1 MSNWMLRYSKPA
13 TDSVEGWERES
24 LPLGNGFL
32 GANVFGGVARERVQ
46 ITENTLENEGPK
58 GGLTNFAEV
67 YVEFPHDSGEEY
79 LRTLDIGDAEA
90 QVRYRHNGVQ
100 YTRQYFASYPNRVL
114 VMRFAASEK
123 VLALTAKIEI
133 PYLGDYSKTPGDGAG
148 RTGEVRAVGQGLQMR
163 GLLEN
168 YRVEYRGELR
178 LIACDGAVTVSDAG
192 IAVRD
197 ATEAVFLFACAT
209 NYELRPEVFLEN
221 DPAKKLR
228 AFDPMPIVTQRLDD
242 AAQMSWAALQKIHRA
257 DYRRLFGRVQLDL
270 GETASDACTD
280 ELLAQYRDGV
290 RSAYLEAL
298 YFQFGRYLL
307 ISSSRPGGMPAN
319 LQGIWNV
326 HRASPWGSGY
336 WYNINIQM
344 NYWPAFSTNLA
355 ECFEPMVD
363 FTRAFLPRAQKNASV
378 WLHDIIPEGW
388 APGEGVCGWSIG
400 TGSYPYRISLPD
412 TQGGHSGPGT
422 GGLTSKLFWE
432 YYDFTRDENVLRH
445 VTYPLLRG
453 VSRFQTRTV
462 LDYDGKLL
470 AAYSASPEQMVH
482 GARGGWKYYNTI
494 GCAFDQQMI
503 EENGQDF
510 LQAAAL
516 LGEENEDTA
525 KQRRQLDK
533 YDAVQVGW
541 DGQIKEYREEKFY
554 GEIGEFH
561 HRHISQ
567 LVALMPGT
575 AIHMGTDAWMDAAK
589 TTLNFRGDQ
598 STGWALAHRMN
609 AWARTGDGNRTHKL
623 YRELLT
629 HRTNDN
635 LWDMHPPFQ
644 IDGNF
649 GGCAAVAE
657 MLLQSH
663 DGLIRVLPSLPD
675 CWASGKVSG
684 LCARGAFE
692 VDIAWR
698 DHRAEQIVLRAQ
710 KGGPVR
716 LHYPHLRGAQVT
728 DNRGHRVEISF
739 KGSHGLRFTSE
750 PGATYTVTVPARRK
764 GKPAPVTGLTADRA
778 AATLNWDAVKGVSYS
793 IHRAVDGDPCYTLIA
808 SDVQGGTFVDESGV
822 LDDAEIAMYKVV
834 PWKDGESGEGAWVT
848 VNPAT
853 PLELARRKRFLYGI
867 MKK

>member
-1 MSNWMLRYSKPA
+1 MSDWILRYDKPA
-13 TDSVEGWERES
+13 ADSVEGWERES

-32 GANVFGGVARERVQ
+32 GANVFGLIGRERVQ

-58 GGLTNFAEV
+58 GGLTNFAEL
-67 YVEFPHDSGEEY
+67 YFTFPHDCGENY

-90 QVRYRHNGVQ
+90 QVSYAHNGVQ
-100 YTRQYFASYPNRVL
+100 YRRQYFASYPNRVL
-114 VMRFAASEK
+114 VMRFTASEK
-123 VLALTAKIEI
+123 VLALTANIDI
-133 PYLGDYSKTPGDGAG
+133 PYIGDYSKTPGDGAG
-148 RTGEVRAVGQGLQMR
+148 RTGFVKSAGQGLQMS

-178 LIACDGAVTVSDAG
+178 LVSCDGAVTVSDAG
-192 IAVRD
+192 ITVND

-209 NYELRPEVFLEN
+209 NYELRPEVFLERE
-221 DPAKKLR
+221 PAKKLR
-228 AFDPMPIVTQRLDD
+228 SFDPMPIVTQRLDD
-242 AAQMSWAALQKIHRA
+242 AARTAWTELRKIHLA
-257 DYRRLFGRVQLDL
+257 DYRRLFDRVKLNL
-270 GETASDACTD
+270 GETRSTAYTSD
-280 ELLAQYRDGV
+280 LLAQYRDGV
-290 RSAYLEAL
+290 RSPYLEAL

-336 WYNINIQM
+336 WYNINVQM
-344 NYWPAFSTNLA
+344 NYWPAFSTNLS

-363 FTRAFLPRAQKNASV
+363 LTRAFLPKAQRNASA
-378 WLHDIIPEGW
+378 WLHDVIPEGW

-400 TGSYPYRISLPD
+400 TGSYPYRIALPD
-412 TQGGHSGPGT
+412 ARGGHSGPGT

-432 YYDFTRDENVLRH
+432 YYDFTRDENVLKY

-453 VSRFQTRTV
+453 MSRFLTRTV
-462 LDYDGKLL
+462 QDYDGKML
-470 AAYSASPEQMVH
+470 AAYSASPEQIVH
-482 GARGGWKYYNTI
+482 GADGGWKYYNTV

-503 EENGQDF
+503 EENGRDF
-510 LQAAAL
+510 LAAASL
-516 LGEENEDTA
+516 LGEENDDVT
-525 KQRRQLDK
+525 RQQSQQDK
-533 YDAVQVGW
+533 YDSVLVGW
-541 DGQIKEYREEKFY
+541 DGHIKEYREEKFY

-575 AIHMGTDAWMDAAK
+575 AINPTTDAWLDAAK
-589 TTLNFRGDQ
+589 TTLDFRGDR

-663 DGLIRVLPSLPD
+663 DGYIRILPSLPD
-675 CWASGKVSG
+675 CWADGEVSG
-684 LCARGAFE
+684 LCARGALE
-692 VDIAWR
+692 VDMAWKNG
-698 DHRAEQIVLRAQ
+698 RAVRIVLRTRKA
-710 KGGPVR
+710 GPVK
-716 LHYPHLRGAQVT
+716 LSYAHIRGAQVT
-728 DNRGHRVEISF
+728 DASGHRMDVRH
-739 KGSHGLRFTSE
+739 KGTGELHFTAE
-750 PGATYTVTVPARRK
+750 AGGVYTIAVPAWYRE
-764 GKPAPVTGLTADRA
+764 KPDTVTGLTADRA
-778 AATLNWDAVKGVSYS
+778 TSTLTWDAVKGVSYS
-793 IHRAVDGDPCYTLIA
+793 IHRAVNGAPGYTTIA
-808 SDVQGGTFVDESGV
+808 SDVQGGTFVDESGEMHR
-822 LDDAEIAMYKVV
+822 AEVIMYKVV
-834 PWKDGESGEGAWVT
+834 PWKDGEPGEAAWIT

-853 PLELARRKRFLYGI
+853 KLDLDRRKRYLYGI